1 VLLLECNL
9 PFIEAASLL
18 GLGSRPTRHTLHTS
32 SVLGW
37 VLSVAKLHCA
47 FHTSYVINVP
57 STQFKKVHEHFEVHD
72 AHILA
77 KAQFVPTMFYV
88 YANIPAHLRFH
99 V

>member
-1 VLLLECNL
+1 MRPL
-9 PFIEAASLL
+9 AAKHAISNRWLVP
-18 GLGSRPTRHTLHTS
+18 GCR
-32 SVLGW
+32 
-37 VLSVAKLHCA
+37 LSA

-77 KAQFVPTMFYV
+77 NAQFVPTMFYV